1 MKYNHKAVE
10 EKWQKI
16 WEACQFLAQN
26 GFEDIYNGGGFMQLN
41 AALEHY
47 KSSK

>member
-16 WEACQFLAQN
+16 WEDKGVFPASDDTEKEKL
-26 GFEDIYNGGGFMQLN
+26 Y
-41 AALEHY
+41 ALIDFPY
-47 KSSK
+47 PS

>member
-16 WEACQFLAQN
+16 WEDKGVFHASDDTEKEIRAEYYTLAHLPQ
-26 GFEDIYNGGGFMQLN
+26 M
-41 AALEHY
+41 
-47 KSSK
+47 S